1 MSNTAA
7 VDSHYAWA
15 RLLACLAMTTIG
27 SAGMYVVL
35 VGLPVFQAEFAIS
48 RAGAS
53 LPFTMVML
61 GFGFG
66 VGGIVNG
73 KLIDRFGVTRPMAL
87 SIVALGLSFFGAA
100 HASNYGLFA
109 LMHVAIGWFGCA
121 AVFGP
126 LLADIS
132 KWFIKRR
139 GIAVAIGASGNYL
152 AGAIWPRPLLHLLN
166 DHGWRDTY
174 LTMGLASVALMLPLV
189 LMLRATPE
197 RTTAVLGQ
205 GGSAGTPA
213 ALGLTPNSL
222 TALLCLAGVGCCMAM
237 AMPQVHLVSLCT
249 DLGFGAARGAEMLS
263 AMLACGIVSRLAF
276 GFVTDK
282 LGGLRT
288 LLISGILQGTALL
301 MFLPAKGLV
310 ALYVAAAMFGLFQG
324 GIVPSYAV
332 IVREYFPEAQAGGRI
347 GLIIFAT
354 IVGMAFG
361 GWGSGAIF
369 DWSGSYTVA
378 FIHGIGWNLVNVWV
392 TLFLLSR
399 ARGGRQSAPGGIMAA
414 A

>member
-1 MSNTAA
+1 MNNLAA
-7 VDSHYAWA
+7 VDSNYAWA
-15 RLLACLAMTTIG
+15 RLVACLALTTVG
-27 SAGMYVVL
+27 SAGMYVV
-35 VGLPVFQAEFAIS
+35 VVALPAFQAEFAIS

-61 GFGFG
+61 GFGI
-66 VGGIVNG
+66 GGIVNG
-73 KLIDRFGVTRPMAL
+73 KLVDRFGVMRPIAL
-87 SIVALGLSFFGAA
+87 SILALGLSYFGAA
-100 HASNYGLFA
+100 HAPNYAVFC

-132 KWFIKRR
+132 KWFTKRR
-139 GIAVAIGASGNYL
+139 GIAVAIGASGNYV
-152 AGAIWPRPLLHLLN
+152 AGALWPRPLLHLL
-166 DHGWRDTY
+166 DLHGWRDTY
-174 LTMGLASVALMLPLV
+174 IMMAVASMALMLPLV
-189 LMLRATPE
+189 LMLRAKPE
-197 RTTAVLGQ
+197 RGNVKPSQ
-205 GGSAGTPA
+205 DGSAGTPA
-213 ALGLTPNSL
+213 ALGLTQGSL
-222 TALLCLAGVGCCMAM
+222 TALLCLAGVGCCVAM

-249 DLGFGAARGAEMLS
+249 DLGFGPARGAEMLS

-288 LLISGILQGTALL
+288 LLISGMLQGMALL
-301 MFLPAKGLV
+301 LFLPAKGLL
-310 ALYVAAAMFGLFQG
+310 ALYTASLMFGLFQG
-324 GIVPSYAV
+324 GIVPSYAI

-378 FIHGIGWNLVNVWV
+378 FVHGIGWNLVNVWV

-399 ARGGRQSAPGGIMAA
+399 ARGGRPSSPRVSLAA

>member
-1 MSNTAA
+1 MNNLAA
-7 VDSHYAWA
+7 VDSNYAWA
-15 RLLACLAMTTIG
+15 RLVACLALTTVG
-27 SAGMYVVL
+27 SAGMYVV
-35 VGLPVFQAEFAIS
+35 VVALPAFQAEFAIS

-61 GFGFG
+61 GFGI
-66 VGGIVNG
+66 GGIVNG
-73 KLIDRFGVTRPMAL
+73 KLVDRFGVMRPIAL
-87 SIVALGLSFFGAA
+87 SILALGLSYFGAA
-100 HASNYGLFA
+100 HAPNYAVFC

-132 KWFIKRR
+132 KWFTKRR
-139 GIAVAIGASGNYL
+139 GIAVAIGASGNYV
-152 AGAIWPRPLLHLLN
+152 AGALWPRPLLHLL
-166 DHGWRDTY
+166 DLHGWRDTY
-174 LTMGLASVALMLPLV
+174 IMMAVASMALMLPLV
-189 LMLRATPE
+189 LMLRAKPE
-197 RTTAVLGQ
+197 RGNVKPSQ
-205 GGSAGTPA
+205 DGSAGTPA
-213 ALGLTPNSL
+213 ALGLTQGSL
-222 TALLCLAGVGCCMAM
+222 TALLCLAGVGCCVAM

-249 DLGFGAARGAEMLS
+249 DLGFGPARGAEMLS

-288 LLISGILQGTALL
+288 LLISGMLQGMALL
-301 MFLPAKGLV
+301 LFLPAKGLL
-310 ALYVAAAMFGLFQG
+310 ALYTASLMFGLFQG
-324 GIVPSYAV
+324 GIVPSYAI

-378 FIHGIGWNLVNVWV
+378 FVHGIGWNLVNVWV

-399 ARGGRQSAPGGIMAA
+399 VRGGRPSSPRARLAA

>member
-1 MSNTAA
+1 MNNTAA
-7 VDSHYAWA
+7 VDSNYAWA
-15 RLLACLAMTTIG
+15 RLLACLAMTTVG
-27 SAGMYVVL
+27 SAGMYVVM
-35 VGLPVFQAEFAIS
+35 VALPAFQAEFALS

-53 LPFTMVML
+53 LPFTMVMV
-61 GFGFG
+61 GFGI
-66 VGGIVNG
+66 GGIVNG
-73 KLIDRFGVTRPMAL
+73 KLVDHYGVTRPIAL
-87 SIVALGLSFFGAA
+87 SIVALGLSYFGAA
-100 HASNYGLFA
+100 HAPNYTLFA

-132 KWFIKRR
+132 KWFTQRR

-152 AGAIWPRPLLHLLN
+152 AGAIWPRPLLHLL
-166 DHGWRDTY
+166 DSHGWRETY
-174 LTMGLASVALMLPLV
+174 LMMAVASVALMLPLV

-197 RTTAVLGQ
+197 RGLGKPGQ

-213 ALGLTPNSL
+213 ALGLTHNSL
-222 TALLCLAGVGCCMAM
+222 TALLCLAGVGCCVAM

-263 AMLACGIVSRLAF
+263 AMLACGIVSRLVF
-276 GFVTDK
+276 GVVTDK

-288 LLISGILQGTALL
+288 LLISGILQGIALL
-301 MFLPAKGLV
+301 MFLPAKGLL
-310 ALYVAAAMFGLFQG
+310 ALYAAALLFGLFQG
-324 GIVPSYAV
+324 GIVSCYAI
-332 IVREYFPEAQAGGRI
+332 IVREYFPESQAGGRI

-378 FIHGIGWNLVNVWV
+378 FVHGIGWNLVNVWV
-392 TLFLLSR
+392 TVFLLSR
-399 ARGGRQSAPGGIMAA
+399 VRRRGPSSPQASLVAA
-414 A
+414 